1 MKIYN
6 IGITDDH
13 VLFAEGLSNIISR
26 NPDLR
31 LSFVAASVPEMF
43 SLLRQHPID
52 FLLLDINLP
61 PYNGLELL
69 TKIKEEYRGL
79 KIMIL
84 SMYQPSDIGLNPA
97 NFKGDAYV
105 LKISGK
111 NILEEAIEGMKKG
124 VLYLDPNIIV
134 AHTFEDSF
142 TQQLRL
148 TKREKEIISLIAIGK
163 TSKEIAEA
171 LFVAE
176 LTIKTHRKNIGKKLG
191 TKNVADLISK
201 MNGNVI
207 DPQSDQS

>member
-1 MKIYN
+1 MKTYN

-13 VLFAEGLSNIISR
+13 VLFAEGLSNIISG
-26 NPDLR
+26 NPDLQ
-31 LSFVAASVPEMF
+31 LAFVAASVPEMF
-43 SLLRQHPID
+43 SLLRHHPID

-69 TKIKEEYRGL
+69 TRIKEEYKTL

-84 SMYQPSDIGLNPA
+84 SMYQPSDIGLNLA

-124 VLYLDPNIIV
+124 VLYLDPNIITL
-134 AHTFEDSF
+134 HTFEDSF

-191 TKNVADLISK
+191 TKNVANLISK
-201 MNGNVI
+201 MNGNAI
-207 DPQSDQS
+207 DPQTGI

>member
-1 MKIYN
+1 
-6 IGITDDH
+6 
-13 VLFAEGLSNIISR
+13 
-26 NPDLR
+26 
-31 LSFVAASVPEMF
+31 VAASVPEMF

-84 SMYQPSDIGLNPA
+84 SMYQPSDIGLNLA

-111 NILEEAIEGMKKG
+111 NILEEALEGMKKG
-124 VLYLDPNIIV
+124 ELYLDPNIIV

-191 TKNVADLISK
+191 TKNVADLILK
-201 MNGNVI
+201 MNGNVS
-207 DPQSDQS
+207 DSQSDI

>member
-1 MKIYN
+1 MKTYN

-13 VLFAEGLSNIISR
+13 VLFAEGLSNIISGSS
-26 NPDLR
+26 DLQ

-84 SMYQPSDIGLNPA
+84 SMYQPSDIGLNLA

-111 NILEEAIEGMKKG
+111 NILEEAFEGMKKG

-191 TKNVADLISK
+191 TKNVANLISK
-201 MNGNVI
+201 IGGSAL
-207 DPQSDQS
+207 DPQIGS

>member
-1 MKIYN
+1 MKTYN

-13 VLFAEGLSNIISR
+13 VLFAEGLSNIISGSS
-26 NPDLR
+26 DLQ
-31 LSFVAASVPEMF
+31 LSFVAASAPEMF

-69 TKIKEEYRGL
+69 AKIKEEYRGL

-84 SMYQPSDIGLNPA
+84 SMYQPSDIGLNLA

-111 NILEEAIEGMKKG
+111 NILEEALEGMKKG
-124 VLYLDPNIIV
+124 ELYLDPNIIV

-191 TKNVADLISK
+191 TKNVADLILK
-201 MNGNVI
+201 MNGNVV
-207 DPQSDQS
+207 DPQSDI

>member
-1 MKIYN
+1 
-6 IGITDDH
+6 
-13 VLFAEGLSNIISR
+13 
-26 NPDLR
+26 
-31 LSFVAASVPEMF
+31 
-43 SLLRQHPID
+43 
-52 FLLLDINLP
+52 
-61 PYNGLELL
+61 
-69 TKIKEEYRGL
+69 
-79 KIMIL
+79 MIL
-84 SMYQPSDIGLNPA
+84 SMYQPSDIGLNLV

-111 NILEEAIEGMKKG
+111 NILEEAFEGMKKG

-163 TSKEIAEA
+163 TSKEIAET

-191 TKNVADLISK
+191 TKNVANLISK
-201 MNGNVI
+201 MSGNTV
-207 DPQSDQS
+207 DPQIGS